1 MLLFLLIVGWLPA
14 CVFQA
19 APTLSAVAHPR
30 LLLQGERAR
39 LHDVSSSRLVAWRN
53 VMPQGST
60 TRAVAL
66 RSGRQGRQERNPS
79 ENFQLE
85 VLKQSKWW
93 TKAKELPSAGRFVSI
108 YFYLPFAIPTQAV
121 PQDGGPS
128 KWQQRKEAKRQMYL
142 QSTEKQVTI
151 RRSEREYALFYRVKV
166 VTWTKFNWQCS
177 NMDSVQCQNCLLFGH
192 WTYMCKNSRYIIRSH
207 VTDHAYTLQRVQ
219 TTAFPIGGRTKS
231 VARRFSFQA
240 RCAAPGTA
248 QYHQENKGGTGQ
260 VAQREKEGQETQEE
274 IQF

>member
-1 MLLFLLIVGWLPA
+1 MTSLHQGWSHGETLCRKGLLRELWLY
-14 CVFQA
+14 VQA
-19 APTLSAVAHPR
+19 GRVDKRETLPR
-30 LLLQGERAR
+30 TF
-39 LHDVSSSRLVAWRN
+39 RLVELA
-53 VMPQGST
+53 
-60 TRAVAL
+60 
-66 RSGRQGRQERNPS
+66 
-79 ENFQLE
+79 
-85 VLKQSKWW
+85 KQYQWA

-192 WTYMCKNSRYIIRSH
+192 WTYMCKNSRYIICSH

-219 TTAFPIGGRTKS
+219 TTAFPIGGRAKS
-231 VARRFSFQA
+231 VARRFSFQT
-240 RCAAPGTA
+240 RCATSGTA

-260 VAQREKEGQETQEE
+260 VAQREKEGQETQEV